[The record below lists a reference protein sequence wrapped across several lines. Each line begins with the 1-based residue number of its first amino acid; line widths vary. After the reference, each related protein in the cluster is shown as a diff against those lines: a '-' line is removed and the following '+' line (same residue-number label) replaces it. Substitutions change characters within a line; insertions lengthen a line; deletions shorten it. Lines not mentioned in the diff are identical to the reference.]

1 MNQQIRFCKSF
12 DGTRI
17 AYTQSGAGPALVK
30 APHWLTHLEY
40 EWQSPIWKPW
50 IESLSRG
57 HTLLRMDGRGCGL
70 SGTDMVDVSPEAWVR
85 DLEAVVDAAGVER
98 FALFG
103 HSQGASIAV
112 EYAAR
117 HPERVTHLILLGS
130 YARGAMKR
138 DISAE
143 RIDELQAQLKLIE
156 TGWGRDDASYRQMFS
171 MQFMPGGTLEQLA
184 SMSELQRRSATP
196 ENAVRVIRTMF
207 SIDVRASAPQVKC
220 PVLILHA
227 RGDLRA
233 PFTEGLLLASLFPD
247 ARLVPLETAN
257 HILLPQDPAF
267 LQFFDEL
274 EAFVPRAAGAR
285 AGAVPAGVFAQLT
298 VRETEVIERI
308 AQGLDNAQI
317 AAHLDLSEK
326 TVRNHITNIFDKLAV
341 ENRPQAIV
349 LARNH
354 GFGNAGSAQ

>member
-1 MNQQIRFCKSF
+1 MASP
-12 DGTRI
+12 TRE
-17 AYTQSGAGPALVK
+17 Q
-30 APHWLTHLEY
+30 
-40 EWQSPIWKPW
+40 
-50 IESLSRG
+50 
-57 HTLLRMDGRGCGL
+57 LRARR
-70 SGTDMVDVSPEAWVR
+70 AR
-85 DLEAVVDAAGVER
+85 AAGGR
-98 FALFG
+98 YRR
-103 HSQGASIAV
+103 SQN
-112 EYAAR
+112 
-117 HPERVTHLILLGS
+117 L
-130 YARGAMKR
+130 ARGFR
-138 DISAE
+138 G
-143 RIDELQAQLKLIE
+143 R
-156 TGWGRDDASYRQMFS
+156 WGEPDS
-171 MQFMPGGTLEQLA
+171 
-184 SMSELQRRSATP
+184 RRPTP
-196 ENAVRVIRTMF
+196 RYVYLRVIRTMF

-298 VRETEVIERI
+298 AREAEVIERI

-326 TVRNHITNIFDKLAV
+326 TVRNHITHIFDKLAV